1 MWAVLGQFNISN
13 IYYFFH
19 EAQWGQ
25 LGSGYFGEVFAGE
38 QPQIHNREPEAV
50 GSAAEASN

>member
-38 QPQIHNREPEAV
+38 QPQIHNTEPEAV
-50 GSAAEASN
+50 GSAAEAGN